1 MPQLPP
7 CTDGTAY
14 ASLMVSHPK
23 EAGGN
28 TFMTRGA
35 VAQPRQ
41 LLMLLILMRSL
52 RFHERVCRRPFVLL
66 RGTAVTLPE
75 SDQAV
80 LESEGPLAQVE
91 IAPIKL
97 GVPPF
102 DKLHAWNLSS
112 RVYKRILVVDAD
124 AMMLGPVEELF
135 LEGTAVDLN
144 HLQQPQGGALGAAN
158 VRVAKSSAANGRTDG
173 ALLTMAHHG
182 YDKAQEQCSI
192 PLERRGVGGFYVMS
206 PNRRKRISEDVPSLS

>member
-1 MPQLPP
+1 MTLPA

-14 ASLMVSHPK
+14 ASLMVAHPK

-52 RFHERVCRRPFVLL
+52 RYHERVCHRPFVLL
-66 RGTAVTLPE
+66 RGTGVTLPPA
-75 SDQAV
+75 DVAA
-80 LESEGPLAQVE
+80 LESEGPLTQVE
-91 IAPIKL
+91 IGPIKL

-102 DKLHAWNLSS
+102 DKLHAWNLSAHIYR
-112 RVYKRILVVDAD
+112 RVLVIDAD

-135 LEGTAVDLN
+135 SPQTAVALN
-144 HLQQPQGGALGAAN
+144 RQQQQHSQGGSSGAG
-158 VRVAKSSAANGRTDG
+158 VSVARADG
-173 ALLTMAHHG
+173 GLLTMAHHG
-182 YDKAQEQCSI
+182 YDKYSLIKRLLTRA
-192 PLERRGVGGFYVMS
+192 PRRAWS
-206 PNRRKRISEDVPSLS
+206 